1 MSISII
7 AAMDTN
13 RLIGKE
19 NDIPW
24 HLPDDLKFFKDI
36 TSESTVV
43 MGRKTFESIGH
54 PLSSRKNIVL
64 SKTPFDHEK
73 VEWLSSV
80 EDVLDLDEDLFIIG
94 GSQIYEQFIPYAD
107 TLYLT
112 EVHHEFEGDT
122 YFPSLDLTD
131 WTKVFYKKGT
141 VDEKNKYEHDFYAY
155 EKLKNNFL

>member
-7 AAMDTN
+7 AAMDDN
-13 RLIGKE
+13 RLIGRE

-36 TSESTVV
+36 TSGSTVV
-43 MGRKTFESIGH
+43 MGRKTFESIGR
-54 PLSSRKNIVL
+54 PLANRKNIVL
-64 SKTPFDHEK
+64 SKSPFEHEEVK
-73 VEWLSSV
+73 WLSSV
-80 EDVLDLDEDLFIIG
+80 EDVLDLNEDLFIIG
-94 GSQIYEQFIPYAD
+94 GSQIYEQFLPFAE

-122 YFPSLDLTD
+122 YFPNIDLSD
-131 WTKVFYKKGT
+131 WTKVFYKKGL

-155 EKLKNNFL
+155 EKIEN